1 MAIDPKLERPT
12 RTMLGHA
19 IRSEL
24 GELADVILAI
34 GDENLA
40 ASIPLCVFASAYIAI
55 DVSGRWPA
63 DADLHEIASRA
74 TKSLP
79 RLDISE
85 QAVYEYLSRVALGAE
100 RMDEVFSIEEVGT
113 IPLFATA
120 KLLLK
125 FAPEE
130 KEWWEY
136 LDQIWDAEEA
146 AERASLTVLPALML
160 RAHKEHP
167 S

>member
-24 GELADVILAI
+24 GELADVIRAI

-63 DADLHEIASRA
+63 DADLREIASRA
-74 TKSLP
+74 TKSLH

-85 QAVYEYLSRVALGAE
+85 QAV
-100 RMDEVFSIEEVGT
+100 
-113 IPLFATA
+113 
-120 KLLLK
+120 
-125 FAPEE
+125 
-130 KEWWEY
+130 
-136 LDQIWDAEEA
+136 
-146 AERASLTVLPALML
+146 
-160 RAHKEHP
+160 
-167 S
+167 